1 MNKQILPSRGKKI
14 ILSIIIAGALISG
27 YFYFFSVKPLFN
39 FFPSRPSQ
47 PETRGLVSETLAAK
61 FDYLSTHGNSSCSLV
76 FRDSIASMSDDARL
90 QGSCCS
96 PMSMHRYSEQI
107 EGLKRYQDIPE
118 IPPDPYDIEA
128 GLAKKLMAHY
138 EDQLTPEEQK
148 AYDYAMQ
155 NSDEKGPCCCKCWR
169 WNVYGGLGK
178 ILIKNY
184 HFTGQQVTEVW
195 NLSDGCGGDSEHHHT
210 T

>member
-1 MNKQILPSRGKKI
+1 MNKKILV
-14 ILSIIIAGALISG
+14 LALIITAFIAG
-27 YFYFFSVKPLFN
+27 YFYFALSKPLFN
-39 FFPSRPSQ
+39 FSPKQSSQ
-47 PETRGLVSETLAAK
+47 QETKGLVNEALAAK
-61 FDYLSTHGNSSCSLV
+61 FDYLSKHGNSSCSSA
-76 FRDSIASMSDDARL
+76 FRDSIASLPDNAHL

-96 PMSMHRYSEQI
+96 PMSMHRYSEQV
-107 EGLKRYQDIPE
+107 EGLKKYQNIAE

-128 GLAKKLMAHY
+128 KLAKKLMADY
-138 EDQLTPEEQK
+138 DSIQLSAEEQK

-178 ILIKNY
+178 YLIKNY
-184 HFTGQQVTEVW
+184 KFTGQQVTQVW
-195 NLSDGCGGDSEHHHT
+195 NLSDGCGGESEHHHT